1 MKQAKHGNYHSSGY
15 ITNIILKPAL
25 VKLYIMAT
33 LIEILVFGPCWET
46 ISSLCCS
53 KLQQILLC
61 QWHGRLMPWSG
72 DIAGQHEL
80 TSVF

>member
-33 LIEILVFGPCWET
+33 LIEILVFGPC
-46 ISSLCCS
+46 
-53 KLQQILLC
+53 
-61 QWHGRLMPWSG
+61 
-72 DIAGQHEL
+72 
-80 TSVF
+80 